1 MPVADFHDDRWAY
14 RNQLVDAVREAGEL
28 ALGKFRAPLKSWNK
42 DNNSPVSE
50 VDIAVNEFLQ
60 ERLRDP
66 TGTIGWLSEE
76 TEDDPER
83 LRARRLWIIDPI
95 DGTRG
100 FAQKNGEFSIMVG
113 FVRKGRIELGIVAQP
128 ATQRLTYATRGGGCW
143 RRDGTDAA
151 AARCQVTNIDSL
163 ERATLTQ
170 SRSRN
175 PDKPSRW
182 VQALRPAQVI
192 ESHSAGIKLALVARG
207 EADMYLNTYDAFHDW
222 DICAGHILVSEAGGK
237 VTGSDGETLVY
248 GLPGAWQRHG
258 LLATNGQIHDAAL
271 ARIAPVLAGH
281 TAGRRLELADRDRLR
296 ADQ

>member
-1 MPVADFHDDRWAY
+1 MDERELAVA
-14 RNQLVDAVREAGEL
+14 LDAVEAASQYLVEEYARFQRIPDAPADITTEADRQAQEIVLQHLVRAFPGD
-28 ALGKFRAPLKSWNK
+28 ALCAEENTPT
-42 DNNSPVSE
+42 
-50 VDIAVNEFLQ
+50 
-60 ERLRDP
+60 LRDAKTCDAAH
-66 TGTIGWLSEE
+66 TGE
-76 TEDDPER
+76 
-83 LRARRLWIIDPI
+83 RLWIIDPI